1 MEIRKKL
8 VDFKSEKGYLM
19 LSTLFLLILSGIMT
33 QGIIKISANHLVQLN
48 QLARNYQE
56 KAVFNLAESVL
67 RDQLINEENRTIK
80 SAKLTSSVGD
90 MELSKIKVDEY
101 ELLLINSN
109 NKKIKKHIKIDF
121 LTDQELEKTED
132 LEKNIE

>member
-1 MEIRKKL
+1 
-8 VDFKSEKGYLM
+8 M